1 MPDER
6 PSVKDMIEDLL
17 PLLLYSL
24 IRDNKTPEALSL
36 LHQGVATLDWVNQ
49 FNNEETFLHVA
60 VQMKNLDMIRA
71 LKQ

>member
-1 MPDER
+1 VPDER